1 MSGVA
6 NFRMIDLFAGIGGIR
21 TAFEEQEGECVFSSE
36 WDKWARITYQA
47 NFPKDEHDLVGDIR
61 ENLDQVPEHE
71 VLLAGFPC
79 QPFSLA
85 GVSKKNSLYRPHG
98 FDDPTQGTL
107 FYQIKE
113 ILKLHQPEA
122 FLLENVK
129 HLKSH
134 DGGNTFKV
142 IMDSLKEE
150 LGYNVYPQIVDG
162 RHWVPQHRE
171 RTIIVGFREPTPF
184 DWEDLKPPKR
194 RPPTLGEKVL
204 HRTDGTEPLLEHDVG
219 KDGRQRFFDHD
230 KNQVLPK
237 YTISEHLYDYLKDY
251 REKHR
256 LAGNGFGFSEFG
268 PDDVKTRTLSAR
280 YHKDG
285 SEILIS
291 QPKNQPRRLTPRE
304 CARLM
309 GYPDTFIIPSG
320 VSDTQAYRQFGNSV
334 VVPAIKAVAELMG
347 PHLRGLGTVEKA
359 A

>member
-1 MSGVA
+1 
-6 NFRMIDLFAGIGGIR
+6 MIDLFAGIGGIR
-21 TAFEEQEGECVFSSE
+21 TAFEVQGGECVFSSE

-47 NFPKDEHDLVGDIR
+47 NFPKDEHELVGDIR
-61 ENLDQVPEHE
+61 ENLSKVPEHD

-85 GVSKKNSLYRPHG
+85 GVSKKNSLDRPHG
-98 FDDPTQGTL
+98 FEDPTQGTL
-107 FYQIKE
+107 FHQIKE
-113 ILKLHQPEA
+113 ILEEHKPKA

-142 IMDSLKEE
+142 IMDSLEEE
-150 LGYNVYPQIVDG
+150 LGYDVSCRIVDG
-162 RHWVPQHRE
+162 CHWVPQHRE

-184 DWEDLKPPKR
+184 DWEDLKLPEPSQSS
-194 RPPTLGEKVL
+194 TLGEKVL
-204 HRTDGTEPLLEHDVG
+204 HRTDGTEPRLEHDVG

-268 PDDVKTRTLSAR
+268 PDALKTRTLSAR

-309 GYPDTFIIPSG
+309 GYPDTFIIPSW

-334 VVPAIKAVAELMG
+334 VVPAIAEVARIMK
-347 PHLRGLGTVEKA
+347 PHLHGQVTGAKA